1 MNNIPDRLS
10 LRDLSLE
17 DRPREKMLMKGADAL
32 TNAELIAIL
41 IGSGNSKETAVELSQ
56 RILNDNGNNLSEL
69 SRKDITQLKKYKGIG
84 EVKAISISAAMEIGR
99 RRNLEKALERPSI
112 KNSTD
117 AYEALRSSIED
128 LPHEEVWVL
137 YLNSSNKIVCRE
149 KVSSGGVALSVI
161 DVKIIMKR
169 ALELLACAIVMGHNH
184 PSGSLTPSQQDIAST
199 QKIKEACKFFDIRFL
214 DHIIVSHEGFF
225 SFNDNNRL

>member
-137 YLNSSNKIVCRE
+137 YLNNSNKIVCRE

-184 PSGSLTPSQQDIAST
+184 PSGSLTPSQ
-199 QKIKEACKFFDIRFL
+199 
-214 DHIIVSHEGFF
+214 
-225 SFNDNNRL
+225 